1 MVRCYIPTLHN
12 VRNKTKKCTARCPVH
27 CQEHEFNIN
36 KEISP
41 LPEAPHPEMR
51 QQLGLNGSQVEEYI
65 EDQVFGIAVRYR
77 KKREKRE
84 TYQPL
89 VSLVTLLGTIGGS
102 IGLGMGLSLL
112 TVVEFALFLVDS
124 LQVMLL
130 RREIN
135 KHNLSN

>member
-1 MVRCYIPTLHN
+1 
-12 VRNKTKKCTARCPVH
+12 
-27 CQEHEFNIN
+27 
-36 KEISP
+36 
-41 LPEAPHPEMR
+41 MR
-51 QQLGLNGSQVEEYI
+51 QQLRLNGSQVEEYI
-65 EDQVFGIAVRYR
+65 EDQVFGIAVKYR

-89 VSLVTLLGTIGGS
+89 VTLVTLLGTIGGS